1 MVGVQNIKFLIKKG
15 GKFDLKEVHFSCS
28 SKQNVAKTLVAIDVI
43 RSKNYE
49 FQAFVVNQISV
60 YS

>member
-15 GKFDLKEVHFSCS
+15 DKYDLKEVHF
-28 SKQNVAKTLVAIDVI
+28 AKTLVAIDVI
-43 RSKNYE
+43 RGKNYE
-49 FQAFVVNQISV
+49 FYALAVNQITV